1 MSYRLSIR
9 SAAEADI
16 AETAHW
22 YDDRQPGL
30 GEAFVGEV
38 DRALARVLENPLA
51 FPVIYRRSA
60 VRRILTDRF
69 PYRIFFSL
77 WGKDTVVVHAVLHGR
92 RHDRRWRDRL

>member
-1 MSYRLSIR
+1 MSYRLSLR

-16 AETAHW
+16 AEAARW
-22 YDDRQPGL
+22 YGARQPGL
-30 GEAFVGEV
+30 GEAFIDEV
-38 DRALARVLENPLA
+38 DRALVRVLENLFA
-51 FPVIYRRSA
+51 FPVIYRRRA

-77 WGKDTVVVHAVLHGR
+77 LGEYTVVVHAVLHGR